1 VFNLLSLLYILIR
14 EYYIEWYCLSTVDRQ
29 SAKLF
34 LVGSIPISALMTL
47 LHKEFKLTRNG
58 ITEVYITGKLGTKR
72 IIFDASTSPR
82 ESERLEKELIQSVT
96 HGFKEKITLKGV
108 GYRAQIVNNMLEL
121 SLGYKTP
128 TVIAIPS
135 DIKLS
140 IKGGGTIIE
149 GFSTSKRGLRQYL
162 STIVELRPA
171 HKDIYTGKGIV
182 K

>member
-1 VFNLLSLLYILIR
+1 LL
-14 EYYIEWYCLSTVDRQ
+14 
-29 SAKLF
+29 
-34 LVGSIPISALMTL
+34 LVGSIPISALMT
-47 LHKEFKLTRNG
+47 HKEFKQTING
-58 ITEVYITGKLGTKR
+58 VTEVYITGKLGTKR
-72 IIFDASTSPR
+72 IVFDASTSPR
-82 ESERLEKELIQSVT
+82 ERERLEKELIQSVT

-128 TVIAIPS
+128 TVVAIPK
-135 DIKLS
+135 DVQLS
-140 IKGGGTIIE
+140 IKAGGTVIE
-149 GFSTSKRGLRQYL
+149 GFSTSKRGLKQYL